1 LINEADVK
9 LKSIFFVMAA
19 TFAGSVQAV
28 DLMDAWRAAQA
39 YDANFSAAKS
49 AQLAGQEK
57 AVQGRSLLLPQ
68 VGLGANLNHA
78 RIDSSPGNP
87 TPTNPQM
94 DKSGQTYGYSVRLT
108 QPIYRQEAFVA
119 ADQLSKQSQLAD
131 LQFRVAEQN
140 LILRVAQSYFDV
152 LTAQENVVLSAAQR
166 EAVAQQLAQAKRSF
180 DVGSA
185 NINDVNAAQAR
196 YDGIVA
202 TEIIAANEL
211 DIRQNAFQLITSLDS
226 AHLATAANAIE
237 ATLPVPNDLKE
248 WQSRTETGSFDL
260 LAQRLNL
267 DIVAKNIELYRLQDS
282 PTLDLV
288 ASYGQNFDGSG
299 LSRNGGTDRLG
310 TGVIGVQFSVPLY
323 TGGRRSS
330 QLRESLANRDQ
341 QVDRVEA
348 TRRDALQT
356 NKQAFLGVSAGAA
369 QIRALQQALASSK
382 SLLDST
388 KLGHEVGVSTMLDVL
403 DANQR
408 YYETRYRL
416 VVAKY
421 NYIFSTLQLAA
432 STGVLNEQVL
442 QHANQWFSASR

>member
-1 LINEADVK
+1 MK
-9 LKSIFFVMAA
+9 LKPIFFLVASIFVLPAHA
-19 TFAGSVQAV
+19 T
-28 DLMDAWRAAQA
+28 DLMEAWQAAQK
-39 YDANFSAAKS
+39 YDANFSAANS
-49 AQLAGQEK
+49 AKIAGQEK

-68 VGLGANLNHA
+68 IGLGANVNHA
-78 RIDSSPGNP
+78 RIDSAPGNP
-87 TPTNPQM
+87 TPSNPQM

-119 ADQLSKQSQLAD
+119 ADQLSKQTELAD
-131 LQFRVAEQN
+131 LQFRVAEQS
-140 LILRVAQSYFDV
+140 LILRVAQSYFGV
-152 LTAQENVVLSAAQR
+152 LTAQENVLLSSAQR
-166 EAVAQQLAQAKRSF
+166 DAVAQQLAQAKRSF

-196 YDGIVA
+196 YDGIAA

-211 DIRQNAFQLITSLDS
+211 DIRQNEFRFLTNLD
-226 AHLATAANAIE
+226 ATQLATAANAIE
-237 ATLPVPNDLKE
+237 PSLPVPNDLKE
-248 WQSRTETGSFDL
+248 WQARTETGSFDL

-267 DIVAKNIELYRLQDS
+267 DIVAKNIELYRVQDS

-288 ASYGQNFDGSG
+288 ASYGQNFDGNG

-310 TGVIGVQFSVPLY
+310 TGVIGVQFSVPIF

-348 TRRDALQT
+348 TRRDALQS

-388 KLGHEVGVSTMLDVL
+388 QLGHEVGVSTMLDVL

-416 VVAKY
+416 VLAKY
-421 NYIFSTLQLAA
+421 AYIFSTLQLAA

-442 QHANQWFSASR
+442 QHTNQWFSSTR

>member
-1 LINEADVK
+1 MK
-9 LKSIFFVMAA
+9 LKSIFFVVIAS
-19 TFAGSVQAV
+19 FAGSAQAV
-28 DLMDAWRAAQA
+28 DLIDAWRAAQA
-39 YDANFSAAKS
+39 YDANFAAAKS
-49 AQLAGQEK
+49 AQIAGQEK
-57 AVQGRSLLLPQ
+57 AIQGRSLLLPQ
-68 VGLGANLNHA
+68 VGLGANANRA

-87 TPTNPQM
+87 TPTNPQF

-108 QPIYRQEAFVA
+108 QPIYRKDAFVA
-119 ADQLSKQSQLAD
+119 ADQLSKQTELSD

-140 LILRVAQSYFDV
+140 LILRVAQTYFDV

-166 EAVAQQLAQAKRSF
+166 ESVAQQLAQAKRSF

-196 YDGIVA
+196 YDGIIA

-211 DIRQNAFQLITSLDS
+211 DIRQNAFRLLTNLSSDQ
-226 AHLATAANAIE
+226 LATAATNIE
-237 ATLPVPNDLKE
+237 ATLPEPNDLST
-248 WQSRTETGSFDL
+248 WQARTETGSFEL

-267 DIVAKNIELYRLQDS
+267 DIVAKNIELYRLQDT

-288 ASYGQNFDGSG
+288 ASYGQNFDSSG
-299 LSRNGGTDRLG
+299 LARNGGTDRLG
-310 TGVIGVQFSVPLY
+310 TGVIGLQFSVPLY

-369 QIRALQQALASSK
+369 QIRALQQALVSSK

-408 YYETRYRL
+408 YYETRFRL

-421 NYIFSTLQLAA
+421 NYIFATLQLAA

-442 QHANQWFSASR
+442 QHANQWFVATP